1 MKTKATIIII
11 AVGILGILGASASG
25 NKTAPLPLR
34 LKRSSTAVQTGS
46 NAPSSSTSA
55 ALKDGTY
62 TGGSEDTPY
71 GIVQVAAVVSG
82 GKITDIQF
90 LQMPFDQGHS
100 REVTAFAEP
109 QLKAM
114 AISNQSAQI
123 DFVSGAT
130 DTSIGFEHSLQ
141 AALDQ
146 AAQA

>member
-62 TGGSEDTPY
+62 AGGSEDTPY
-71 GIVQVAAVVSG
+71 GIS
-82 GKITDIQF
+82 
-90 LQMPFDQGHS
+90 
-100 REVTAFAEP
+100 
-109 QLKAM
+109 
-114 AISNQSAQI
+114 AI
-123 DFVSGAT
+123 
-130 DTSIGFEHSLQ
+130 L
-141 AALDQ
+141 
-146 AAQA
+146 